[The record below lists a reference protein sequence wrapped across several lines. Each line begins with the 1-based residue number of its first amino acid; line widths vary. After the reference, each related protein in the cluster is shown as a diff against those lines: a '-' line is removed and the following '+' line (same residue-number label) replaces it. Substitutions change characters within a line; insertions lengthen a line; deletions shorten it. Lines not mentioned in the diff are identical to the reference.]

1 MALQASFFS
10 LLYWVMNGNDALPVA
25 LGPHDSVE
33 DINLS
38 IERRGSHILYVIL
51 QNFNELPNIMYL
63 FRYVY
68 AVAARRRI
76 CDLGLQFDRSH

>member
-1 MALQASFFS
+1 M
-10 LLYWVMNGNDALPVA
+10 MNAGDALPVS

-63 FRYVY
+63 SRYVY

-76 CDLGLQFDRSH
+76 WVGLLAFERRHRKSKNK